1 MKTIIF
7 TLLVVSF
14 FAFSA
19 FAGNKDRS
27 KVDKSSYGLPNE
39 TNKNVSFSS
48 GNSINIKNPN
58 IVLGG
63 SFFVNGMEVGPEILT
78 GNNGF
83 YDYMTNGDCRHY
95 IQVDKSSPSFL
106 HAIYTVTDTNDVYP
120 AANTRRTVYAYSTD
134 GGLTWTVAGPVPS
147 SVRTGFGNLIL
158 KPTGEAIIGMHA
170 GAVVNA
176 QLHIDVA
183 PQAATWSSFNAQ
195 LPARLWPIQSIMTN
209 GNILLACNQ
218 NTTTAPDSLVWG
230 VFDGST
236 ISQWN
241 HLYAYNSTAVS
252 NQRWASSSGTNG
264 NSIIISNPIS
274 VPDSLNGANGRN
286 FVRAF
291 TSTNN
296 GTSFSGPVNIFRP
309 FTVGNDTIE
318 PFFGQDV
325 IYKPGTSNWYF
336 VMNAIGLQ
344 YRSARLYLIRSNNL
358 TPVVIADSN
367 NVPLM
372 EGLYKTFAGV
382 TGIDHPSLGWSDD
395 GNVLYCAYSVAV
407 DDTGSRGWNTRD
419 IFYSYSTNDGSTW
432 SAPTRITNT
441 PTIDEGYPSISF
453 WNKGSAGNT
462 YELSITYMKDPGDG
476 PSCFNSGQTLAD
488 PPTRNVQI
496 FRKITDAA
504 GPIGINN
511 ISNEVPGKYSLDQNF
526 PNPFNPVTKIRFAIP
541 KQSNITLE
549 VYDITGKLVSTIA
562 KNVTVTAGIKEVEFN
577 AVNLP
582 SGVYFYSLKTENYS
596 ETKKMILVK

>member
-7 TLLVVSF
+7 TLLVISL
-14 FAFSA
+14 FALTT
-19 FAGNKDRS
+19 FAGNRDRS
-27 KVDKSSYGLPNE
+27 KVNRSTYGLPNE
-39 TNKNVSFSS
+39 TNNNVSFSS
-48 GNSINIKNPN
+48 NNSINIKNPN
-58 IVLGG
+58 IILGG
-63 SFFVNGMEVGPEILT
+63 SFFVNGIEVGPEILT

-95 IQVDKSSPSFL
+95 LQVDESAPGLL

-120 AANTRRTVYAYSTD
+120 AANTRKTVYAYSAD
-134 GGLTWTVAGPVPS
+134 GGLTWTVGGPVPTS
-147 SVRTGFGNLIL
+147 ARTGFGNLIL

-170 GAVVNA
+170 GTVVNA

-183 PQAATWSSFNAQ
+183 PQAATWSSYNAQ

-218 NTTTAPDSLVWG
+218 NTTVAPDSLVWG
-230 VFDGST
+230 VFNGTT

-241 HLYAYNSTAVS
+241 HLYAYNSSAVS
-252 NQRWASSSGTNG
+252 NQRWASSSGANG

-274 VPDSLNGANGRN
+274 VVDSLNGN
-286 FVRAF
+286 FVRLF
-291 TSTNN
+291 TSSNN
-296 GTSFSGPVNIFRP
+296 ANTFSGPTNIFRP
-309 FTVGNDTIE
+309 FVDGADTIV
-318 PFFGQDV
+318 PFFGQDA
-325 IYKPGTSNWYF
+325 IYKPGTNNWYF
-336 VMNAIGLQ
+336 VMNAIGSR
-344 YRSARLYLIRSNNL
+344 YRTARLYLIRSSDL
-358 TPVVIADSN
+358 TPVKIADSS
-367 NVPLM
+367 NVPVM
-372 EGLYKTFAGV
+372 VGLYKTFAGI

-419 IFYSYSTNDGSTW
+419 IFYQYSTNDGSTW
-432 SAPTRITNT
+432 STPTRITNT
-441 PTIDEGYPSISF
+441 PTIDEGYPSLSF
-453 WNKGSAGNT
+453 WNKGSTGNT
-462 YELSITYMKDPGDG
+462 YELNISYMKDPGDG
-476 PSCFNSGQTLAD
+476 PSCFNAGQTLAE
-488 PPTRNVQI
+488 PPSRNVQI
-496 FRKITDAA
+496 YRKITDAA

-511 ISNEVPGKYSLDQNF
+511 ISNEVPGSYSLNQNF

-549 VYDITGKLVSTIA
+549 VYDVTGKLVSIIA

-577 AVNLP
+577 ASNLP
-582 SGVYFYSLKTENYS
+582 SGVYFYSLKSENFS